1 MYYPSS
7 FKMASIKWRIDF
19 DADLIDNYMIKH
31 GDRVLGYTDK
41 EQTLV
46 VIDPRCSI
54 ERQKEVLF
62 HEICHAAFEA
72 VVSSKD
78 LPTEEELV
86 SNGSPLILQALY
98 SSKKIRRFLFDDEF

>member
-7 FKMASIKWRIDF
+7 FRMASIKWRIDF
-19 DADLIDNYMIKH
+19 SSELIDAYMLKH
-31 GDRVLGYTDK
+31 EERVYGYTDK

-46 VIDPRCSI
+46 VVDPRCSI

-72 VVSSKD
+72 VTSAKSM
-78 LPTEEELV
+78 PSEEEIV
-86 SNGSPLILQALY
+86 SNGSPLILQALAG
-98 SSKKIRRFLFDDEF
+98 SKKLRRFLFDDEY